1 MLLVVLFLFVL
12 LQSLF
17 LLLLGFGESLERQT
31 DMTAQAPQFTDAVD
45 PFVGSGLDVDP
56 SRRRFQQVYDVFL
69 HARLEVCYLGAF
81 QDQCDIDVSDLV
93 AVSGHDRVCVF
104 HELGGIAS
112 LPPRIRVLEDLSD
125 VRQGQGAEYRVHHRV
140 VDDVSVG
147 MGDNTELGLV
157 DAALFDVL
165 TLGIRPL
172 NESG

>member
-1 MLLVVLFLFVL
+1 
-12 LQSLF
+12 
-17 LLLLGFGESLERQT
+17 
-31 DMTAQAPQFTDAVD
+31 MTAQAPQFTDAID
-45 PFVGSGLDVDP
+45 PLVGSGLDVDP
-56 SRRRFQQVYDVFL
+56 SRRRFQQVYDVLL
-69 HARLEVCYLGAF
+69 HARLEVGYLRSF
-81 QDQCDIDVSDLV
+81 QDQRDIDVSDLV
-93 AVSGHDRVCVF
+93 AVSGHDRVSVF

-125 VRQGQGAEYRVHHRV
+125 VRQGQSAEYRVHHRV

-147 MGDNTELGLV
+147 MGDNTQLGLV